1 MTPEPGGPRPDS
13 TAVEPCA
20 MNIIGCG
27 RAAGSLARLWLASG
41 AVSLGDVLNRSPDST
56 GRAVRALGAGRAV
69 DRVGAMG
76 AADCWLIGTGDDQ
89 VAVAARA
96 LAGAQPD
103 LRGTLV
109 FHLAGRLGLDVLE
122 PVAEAGARIAALHPV
137 RSLTHDRLDIDRFR
151 GTACVAEG
159 SAESLAQVQTLVT
172 AIGGLWL
179 PVNGIDRGLY
189 HAALSIVSN
198 VTKGVAWKAQKWLE
212 HAGLPA
218 DTSAAVIHQL
228 LQSTVE
234 DLFRAGARQSIT
246 GPVVRGDTRTVEAH
260 LAAVAASH
268 PRDVELYRVLAR
280 TVLELAE
287 ERGDLDAAVLA
298 RFQALLGD

>member
-1 MTPEPGGPRPDS
+1 MTAEPY
-13 TAVEPCA
+13 A
-20 MNIIGCG
+20 MNVIGCG
-27 RAAGSLARLWLASG
+27 RAAGSLARLWLEAD
-41 AVSLGDVLNRSPDST
+41 AVSLRDVLNRSSDST
-56 GRAVRALGAGRAV
+56 RHAVRELGAGEAATRLSAMRPAV
-69 DRVGAMG
+69 Y
-76 AADCWLIGTGDDQ
+76 WLIGTGDDQ
-89 VAVAARA
+89 VAEAARTLAAARSDLQGA
-96 LAGAQPD
+96 LA
-103 LRGTLV
+103 

-122 PVAEAGARIAALHPV
+122 PLAKAGAGVAALHPV
-137 RSLTHDRLDIDRFR
+137 RSLTHDRLDLARFR

-159 SAESLAQVQTLVT
+159 SPEALARLQPLVM

-179 PVNGIDRGLY
+179 PVSGIDRGLY

-218 DTSAAVIHQL
+218 DTAAAVTHQL

-234 DLFRAGARQSIT
+234 DLSRAGARQSIT

-268 PRDVELYRVLAR
+268 PRDVELYRILAR
-280 TVLELAE
+280 TVLELAQ